1 MGPQI
6 LYTRLMNETTSM
18 PEVYAVLAMGMDYY
32 DRLELVK
39 IFGAKAD
46 AEAYAEVLRES
57 MNEEG
62 DYEGQDPQPQ
72 FALVKVERWSV
83 N

>member
-1 MGPQI
+1 
-6 LYTRLMNETTSM
+6 MNETTSM

-32 DRLELVK
+32 DKLELCK

-46 AEAYAEVLRES
+46 AEAFAQELRE
-57 MNEEG
+57 MTDEDG
-62 DYEGQDPQPQ
+62 DDE
-72 FALVKVERWSV
+72 FALVKVELYSV